1 MSREQNIR
9 IKEDN
14 DRLFENGAFDGMRS
28 EFFSDLAPVENPR
41 GGKFSVAE
49 NTVKLTTIACIL
61 ENAGKNKKIIALNF
75 ASAHKPGGGY
85 VTGAVAQE
93 ESVCR
98 ASGLYYTIKDVSEY
112 YEQNGRHKTSDYT
125 DGIIY
130 SENVPVVRD
139 DSGALLK
146 TPVLCDFITCPAVN
160 KGAARLPDSEVNA
173 KMKQRIKK
181 IITLAASKKPDV
193 VILGAFGCGVFRNRR
208 EDVLPLFEAAIEQYG
223 GDIEYIFAIP

>member
-14 DRLFENGAFDGMRS
+14 DRLFESGAFEGMKS
-28 EFFSDLAPVENPR
+28 EFFPNLTPVENPR
-41 GGKFSVAE
+41 SGKFSVSA
-49 NTVKLTTIACIL
+49 NTVRMTTIACVL
-61 ENAGKNKKIIALNF
+61 ENAGKKIIALNF

-85 VTGAVAQE
+85 ISGATAQE
-93 ESVCR
+93 ESLCR
-98 ASGLYYTIKDVSEY
+98 CSGLYYTIKDVSGY

-125 DGIIY
+125 DGMIY

-173 KMKQRIKK
+173 KMKQRIEK
-181 IITLAASKKPDV
+181 IITLSASKSPDV

-208 EDVLPLFEAAIEQYG
+208 EDVLPLFEAAINSFG

>member
-14 DRLFENGAFDGMRS
+14 DRLFESGAFDGMSS
-28 EFFSDLAPVENPR
+28 EFYSDPAPVEDPR
-41 GGKFSVAE
+41 NGKFSVPE
-49 NTVKLTTIACIL
+49 NTVRMTTIACVL
-61 ENAGKNKKIIALNF
+61 EHAGKKIIALNF

-85 VTGAVAQE
+85 VSGATAQE
-93 ESVCR
+93 ESLCR
-98 ASGLYYTIKDVSEY
+98 ASGLYYTIKDVRGY
-112 YEQNGRHKTSDYT
+112 YEQNERHKTADYT
-125 DGIIY
+125 DGMIY

-173 KMKQRIKK
+173 IMKRRIDK

-193 VILGAFGCGVFRNRR
+193 VILGAFGCGVFRNSR
-208 EDVLPLFEAAIEQYG
+208 EDVLPLFEAAIERFG

>member
-14 DRLFENGAFDGMRS
+14 DRLFESGAFDGMKS
-28 EFFSDLAPVENPR
+28 EFFPDLAPVENPR
-41 GGKFSVAE
+41 SEKFSVAE
-49 NTVKLTTIACIL
+49 NTVKLTTIACVL
-61 ENAGKNKKIIALNF
+61 ENAGKKIIALNF

-125 DGIIY
+125 DGMIY

-139 DSGALLK
+139 DSGALLR
-146 TPVLCDFITCPAVN
+146 TPVLCDFITSPAVN

-173 KMKQRIKK
+173 KMKQRIEK

>member
-1 MSREQNIR
+1 MSRERNIR

-14 DRLFENGAFDGMRS
+14 DRLFESGAFDGMRS
-28 EFFSDLAPVENPR
+28 EFFPDLTPVENPR
-41 GGKFSVAE
+41 GGRFSVAE
-49 NTVKLTTIACIL
+49 NTVRMTTVACIL
-61 ENAGKNKKIIALNF
+61 ENAGKKMIALNF

-85 VTGAVAQE
+85 ISGATAQE

-98 ASGLYYTIKDVSEY
+98 ASGLYYTIKDVSAY

-125 DGIIY
+125 DGMIY

-146 TPVLCDFITCPAVN
+146 TPVLCDLITCPAVN

-173 KMKQRIKK
+173 KMKQRIEK

-223 GDIEYIFAIP
+223 GNIEYIFAIP

>member
-1 MSREQNIR
+1 MSRDRNIR

-14 DRLFENGAFDGMRS
+14 DRLFESGAFDGMSS
-28 EFFSDLAPVENPR
+28 EFFPDLTPVENPR
-41 GGKFSVAE
+41 SEKFSVVE
-49 NTVKLTTIACIL
+49 HTVQMTTIACIL
-61 ENAGKNKKIIALNF
+61 ENAGKKLIALNF
-75 ASAHKPGGGY
+75 ASAHKAGGGY
-85 VTGAVAQE
+85 VSGAVAQE
-93 ESVCR
+93 ESLCR
-98 ASGLYYTIKDVSEY
+98 ASGLYYTIKDVSGY

-125 DGIIY
+125 DGMIY

-173 KMKQRIKK
+173 KMKQRIEK
-181 IITLAASKKPDV
+181 IITLAASKNPDV

-208 EDVLPLFEAAIEQYG
+208 EDVLPLFEAAIEQNG

>member
-14 DRLFENGAFDGMRS
+14 DRLFESGAFDGMRS

-41 GGKFSVAE
+41 SGKFSVSE
-49 NTVKLTTIACIL
+49 NTVRMTTIACIL
-61 ENAGKNKKIIALNF
+61 ENAGKKMIALNF

-112 YEQNGRHKTSDYT
+112 YEQNGRHKTADYT
-125 DGIIY
+125 DGMIS

-173 KMKQRIKK
+173 LMKQRIEK
-181 IITLAASKKPDV
+181 IITLAASKTPDV

>member
-1 MSREQNIR
+1 MNREQNIR

-14 DRLFENGAFDGMRS
+14 DRLFENGAFGGMRS
-28 EFFSDLAPVENPR
+28 EFFSDFSPVENPR
-41 GGKFSVAE
+41 SEKFSVSE
-49 NTVKLTTIACIL
+49 NTVQMTTVACIL
-61 ENAGKNKKIIALNF
+61 ENAGKKLIALNF
-75 ASAHKPGGGY
+75 ASARKPGGGY
-85 VTGAVAQE
+85 VTGATAQE

-125 DGIIY
+125 DGMIY
-130 SENVPVVRD
+130 SENVPIVRD
-139 DSGALLK
+139 DSGTLLK

-173 KMKQRIKK
+173 KMKQRIEK

-208 EDVLPLFEAAIEQYG
+208 EDVLPLFEAAINSYG